1 MNCEHTPSRPDE
13 RFRVEEN
20 NGIII
25 KNKVNAVLGVTRSF
39 GDRDQKDYI
48 IARPECVTV
57 PIN

>member
-1 MNCEHTPSRPDE
+1 MRSDE
-13 RFRVEEN
+13 RFRVEQN

-25 KNKVNAVLGVTRSF
+25 KNKVNAELGVTRAF

-48 IARPECVTV
+48 IAQPECLTV